1 MTQIEERRPPT
12 GAAPSTTDNEATQRH
27 HRDSTGRGDKAAPRQ
42 MVDAKGITYADVVAA
57 LRRHGAHIPSKS
69 GAARW
74 HDVQCPLCSAHNPA
88 DTSLRIQSRM
98 RNAELVCRNGCQPV
112 RILQAIGFTGVQ
124 QVASPP
130 RPEGDEEHSGQL
142 RIAYRLA
149 KSHHGRLLHAFGIGW
164 HYYDGTRY
172 AVDKLGKAQTAVR
185 EVLRAALAESL
196 NNQTLRKDVAKCETA
211 NGIDGVLRIAAA
223 MPEFAVTV
231 DDLDADPYL
240 LNTANGTLD
249 LRTMEL
255 HDHNPADRITK
266 VTRGAYDPTAIA
278 VTWAAFLTRVLPDEQ
293 VRAYLQRVT
302 GVALCGKVIE
312 HILPILTGEGGNG
325 KGTSYGAILHALGD
339 YASPGDPDLFM
350 ARDGAHPTGQMD
362 LLGRRFVVVS
372 ESDKGRRLAEA
383 TMKRLTGG
391 DRIKARFM
399 HRDLVEFDP
408 SHTAILVTNYLPK
421 VSGDDKAVWRRLR
434 VIPFNEKIRDDE
446 RDGHLDEKLKLEA
459 DAVLA
464 WAIEG
469 WKAYR
474 QNGLDEPAAVLVAT
488 GDYQKDSDAVGRFI
502 DDECTT
508 SSPALKATTR
518 QLFDAWER
526 WRIADGAEQ
535 LSEKAFGQALDKK
548 GYAAGKPSNGKRW
561 RQGIAVTNR
570 DS

>member
-1 MTQIEERRPPT
+1 MT
-12 GAAPSTTDNEATQRH
+12 
-27 HRDSTGRGDKAAPRQ
+27 
-42 MVDAKGITYADVVAA
+42 DAKGITYTDAVAA
-57 LRRHGAHIPSKS
+57 LRRQGVHIPNKP

-88 DTSLRIQSRM
+88 DTSLRVQSRM
-98 RNAELVCRNGCQPV
+98 HNAELVCRNGCQPV
-112 RILQAIGFTGVQ
+112 RILQAIGFTGVR

-142 RIAYRLA
+142 RMAYRLA
-149 KSHHGRLLHAFGIGW
+149 KSHRDRLLYVHGIGW
-164 HYYDGTRY
+164 HYYDETRW

-185 EVLRAALAESL
+185 DVLRDALTESAA
-196 NNQTLRKDVAKCETA
+196 NPPLRKDVAKCETA

-240 LNTANGTLD
+240 LNVANGTLD

-255 HDHNPADRITK
+255 HDHDPADRITK
-266 VTRGAYDPTAIA
+266 VARGAYDAQATGAIW
-278 VTWAAFLTRVLPDEQ
+278 TAFLARVLPDEL
-293 VRAYLQRVT
+293 VRAYLQRIA
-302 GVALCGKVIE
+302 GLSLCGKVIE
-312 HILPILTGEGGNG
+312 HILAILTGEGANG
-325 KGTSYGAILHALGD
+325 KGTCYGAMLYALGD
-339 YASPGDPDLFM
+339 YAAAAVPDLFE
-350 ARDGAHPTGQMD
+350 AREAAHPTGQMD

-391 DRIKARFM
+391 DRIKARYM
-399 HRDLVEFDP
+399 RRDPVEFDP
-408 SHTAILVTNYLPK
+408 SHTAFLVTNHLPK
-421 VSGDDKAVWRRLR
+421 VSGDDSAVWRRLR
-434 VIPFNEKIRDDE
+434 VIPFDVVIPEDE
-446 RDGHLDEKLKLEA
+446 RDGHLDEKLQLEA

-469 WKAYR
+469 WTMYR
-474 QNGLDEPAAVLVAT
+474 RNGLDEPAAVLVAT
-488 GDYQKDSDAVGRFI
+488 GDYQKASDAVARFM

-518 QLFDAWER
+518 QLFEAWEK

-548 GYAAGKPSNGKRW
+548 GYPAKLSNGKRW
-561 RQGIAVTNR
+561 RHSIALAVKAE
-570 DS
+570 D